1 MISFSGMWCVCVSA
15 CLSVIISLYSW
26 GYLCECWYGIGFYW
40 GAGEGLWFF
49 FFLFFVFLLI
59 SWMFQHHCLD
69 TCCFWE
75 SYTFCVFVFAP
86 VQRNWAC
93 FTWKGTLEIRSLLL
107 VEVVCSLYHQH
118 WTSPCL
124 AHFTNSEKLHL
135 KPYILALPFWALCI
149 FYHPKDILGFSSYT

>member
-1 MISFSGMWCVCVSA
+1 MISFSGMWCVCVST
-15 CLSVIISLYSW
+15 CLSSLVCIVGVIYVNVDTVL
-26 GYLCECWYGIGFYW
+26 GFIG
-40 GAGEGLWFF
+40 GRGRGCCVFF
-49 FFLFFVFLLI
+49 FWFFFVFLLI

-107 VEVVCSLYHQH
+107 AEVVCSLYHQH